1 MSYVEFNNAYIGLRR
16 KVNKTSFTAVKQCR
30 NKKEE
35 IKEMTYAELRENSFR
50 IKGGSWTEI

>member
-50 IKGGSWTEI
+50 IKGGS